1 MSSKD
6 TIHVT
11 KEDLLWKK
19 ISYQDDEGAF
29 RSLFYDY
36 FAPLCVFSQR
46 FIEAPETC
54 EDIVQEFFY
63 KLWVRRKEI
72 AVQTSVRNFL
82 LTSVRN
88 ACLDYLRKQ
97 EVERKWVEK
106 HLEEEVEEEEYDLYT
121 TVELE
126 QLLENALAKLSEPVV
141 STFRMNRFEGK
152 TYAEIAQQKG
162 VSVKT
167 VEAYMTRALKFLRV
181 ELKDYLPF
189 LAFFLH
195 P

>member
-46 FIEAPETC
+46 FIEDPETC
-54 EDIVQEFFY
+54 EDIVQNFFY

-72 AVQTSVRNFL
+72 VVQTSFRNFL

-126 QLLENALAKLSEPVV
+126 QLLENALAKLPEPVA

-162 VSVKT
+162 ISVKT

-189 LAFFLH
+189 LAFFLY